1 MKVYVRT
8 WLAALMPSSFALE
21 RDATSMSWAF
31 VRFFSSV
38 FNDITAIYLNY
49 SSVAPVMSKSQL
61 IKHAGAYNDKA
72 SLGCGLDNLG
82 GLQGCNTSRNTLIL
96 QQ

>member
-49 SSVAPVMSKSQL
+49 SSVAPVMSKKSVN
-61 IKHAGAYNDKA
+61 KTRWR
-72 SLGCGLDNLG
+72 
-82 GLQGCNTSRNTLIL
+82 LQRQRLAWLRTG
-96 QQ
+96 